1 MWSALARIFTK
12 NEADSGGG
20 DWETEESMDRG
31 EMRRADLEMQDSYD
45 TSQLRVVL
53 AEVSKCVGRKEGLVP
68 YKKGRLFRAV

>member
-45 TSQLRVVL
+45 TSQ
-53 AEVSKCVGRKEGLVP
+53 VGKPKEADSVHTTYMGD
-68 YKKGRLFRAV
+68 